1 MGGYRHPPNLPWGML
16 YDGAHSLMDT
26 MGVAP
31 IKILGKVWRDGKF
44 DATLGGIRGG
54 HILNTKNMIL
64 SIGILF
70 IIYLAYMTFFSDN
83 TEVSM
88 YVRTSGKKVSIGVSQ
103 ERKSNSFSDT
113 ISVEFSLFILFLTFT
128 FTKYRT

>member
-1 MGGYRHPPNLPWGML
+1 MHTIG
-16 YDGAHSLMDT
+16 T
-26 MGVAP
+26 TP
-31 IKILGKVWRDGKF
+31 IKILGKVWRDGKIA
-44 DATLGGIRGG
+44 ATLGGIRGG

-70 IIYLAYMTFFSDN
+70 GIYLAYMVFSSDN

-88 YVRTSGKKVSIGVSQ
+88 YVRATGKKVSIGVSQ
-103 ERKSNSFSDT
+103 ERRNSSFSDT
-113 ISVEFSLFILFLTFT
+113 ISVEISLFILFLTFT